1 MQKTN
6 RIAVG
11 LALSAMVLA
20 ANPGVADTIPHPAE
34 PPEKGKRIAE
44 GAGVGG
50 GMLVGGLVGGPI
62 GMMVG
67 AGLGTWLGSR
77 VVEASRAEEAQEQ
90 LASTER
96 TLEETRQSLD
106 RAYAQN
112 RDLELD
118 LADRTDSLAQLQAL
132 NASAQQANQELRSAL
147 ASGLEM
153 QVMFRTGA
161 SDLTSASAEQVTSL
175 AGVLADVDGLI
186 VQLDG
191 YADPRGDE
199 RYNETLTAA
208 RVASVEKAL
217 RAGGLRE
224 SQLEGFAHGERAYA
238 FEEGDYDAY
247 ALERR
252 VDITLLAVEES
263 ATAGSVEAG
272 GEEASVDLVLLGER

>member
-1 MQKTN
+1 MHKTN
-6 RIAVG
+6 TIAAS
-11 LALSAMVLA
+11 LALGAMVLGA
-20 ANPGVADTIPHPAE
+20 TPSMADQIPHPAQ
-34 PPEKGKRIAE
+34 PPEKGKRLAE

-77 VVEASRAEEAQEQ
+77 VVEAGRAEEAQEQ
-90 LASTER
+90 LAQSEL
-96 TLEETRQSLD
+96 TLEKTRQDLD
-106 RAYAQN
+106 QSYAHNRA
-112 RDLELD
+112 LELD
-118 LADRTDSLAQLQAL
+118 LAERADSLARLEALSSRAQA
-132 NASAQQANQELRSAL
+132 ANQELRMAL

-153 QVMFRTGA
+153 QVMFRTGE
-161 SDLTSASAEQVTSL
+161 SELTPASAEQVASL
-175 AGVLADVDGLI
+175 AGVLADVDGLT

-199 RYNETLTAA
+199 QYNETLTAA
-208 RVASVEKAL
+208 RVASVQQAL
-217 RAGGLRE
+217 RSGGLRD

-252 VDITLLAVEES
+252 VDISLLAVEES
-263 ATAGSVEAG
+263 TAANQVDDSLDLALV
-272 GEEASVDLVLLGER
+272 GEP